1 MPDDRT
7 LKRYFETA
15 ALNDTIYHLTITL
28 SDPGKPLMAEA
39 LEIPLQLVEEI
50 RSKALHAPRPRE
62 LTPEQRDA
70 LFEKIKALLKAKN
83 AVLIT
88 HYYVDEQLQILT
100 DATGGYVGDSLGMA
114 DYGNRHTATML
125 VVIGVRFMGESA
137 KILNPEKRV
146 VMPDLAAECSLDLS
160 CPIETFSPF
169 CDQHPDRTVVVYANT
184 SAAVKARSDWVVTSS
199 NAVDIVAH
207 LHDRGEKIIFAPDRH
222 LGNYVQNQTGADIL
236 NWQGTCVVHDEF
248 KAMELRR
255 LMEQNPDAELIAHP
269 ESPAEVLAM
278 ANAIG
283 STTQLIAAAKASKA
297 HTLIVATDFGLFHK
311 MHQAAPDK
319 RLLAVPTG
327 GDSASC
333 VSCAHCPWMAINS
346 LDNLA
351 AVLENSAG
359 HEIEIEE
366 SVRKRALIP
375 IERMLEFSRAKGKV

>member
-1 MPDDRT
+1 
-7 LKRYFETA
+7 
-15 ALNDTIYHLTITL
+15 
-28 SDPGKPLMAEA
+28 MAKA
-39 LEIPLQLVEEI
+39 PVIPLQLVEEI
-50 RSKALHAPRPRE
+50 RSKALSAPRPRE

-100 DATGGYVGDSLGMA
+100 DDTGGYVGDSLGMA
-114 DYGNRHTATML
+114 DYGNRHPATML

-137 KILNPEKRV
+137 KILNPEKHV

-160 CPIETFSPF
+160 CPIETFSAF

-184 SAAVKARSDWVVTSS
+184 SAEVKARSDWVVTSS

-207 LHDRGEKIIFAPDRH
+207 LHTRGEKIIFAPDRH
-222 LGNYVQNQTGADIL
+222 LGNYVQNRTGADIL

-248 KAMELRR
+248 KARELRR
-255 LMEQNPDAELIAHP
+255 LMEENPDAELIAHP

-359 HEIEIEE
+359 HEIDIEE

>member
-1 MPDDRT
+1 
-7 LKRYFETA
+7 
-15 ALNDTIYHLTITL
+15 
-28 SDPGKPLMAEA
+28 MAEA

>member
-1 MPDDRT
+1 
-7 LKRYFETA
+7 
-15 ALNDTIYHLTITL
+15 
-28 SDPGKPLMAEA
+28 MAEA

-375 IERMLEFSRAKGKV
+375 IKRMLEFSRAKGKV

>member
-1 MPDDRT
+1 
-7 LKRYFETA
+7 
-15 ALNDTIYHLTITL
+15 
-28 SDPGKPLMAEA
+28 MAEA
-39 LEIPLQLVEEI
+39 SEIPLQLVEEI
-50 RSKALHAPRPRE
+50 RSKALRAPRPRE
-62 LTPEQRDA
+62 LTPEQRDS
-70 LFEKIKALLKAKN
+70 LFETIKDLLKAKN

-88 HYYVDEQLQILT
+88 HYYVDEQLQVLT

-114 DYGNRHTATML
+114 DYGNRHPATTL
-125 VVIGVRFMGESA
+125 VVVGVRFMGESA

-160 CPIETFSPF
+160 CPVETFSAF

-184 SAAVKARSDWVVTSS
+184 SAEVKARSDWVVTSS

-207 LHDRGEKIIFAPDRH
+207 LHARGEKIIFAPDRH
-222 LGNYVQNQTGADIL
+222 LGSYVQNQTGADIL
-236 NWQGTCVVHDEF
+236 NWQGFCVVHDEF
-248 KAMELRR
+248 KAKELRR
-255 LMEQNPDAELIAHP
+255 LMQENPGAELIAHP

-278 ANAIG
+278 ADAIG

-297 HTLIVATDFGLFHK
+297 KTLIVATDFGLFHK

-319 RLLAVPTG
+319 QLLAVPTG

-346 LDNLA
+346 LDNLV

-359 HEIEIEE
+359 HEIDIEE

>member
-1 MPDDRT
+1 MGQAP
-7 LKRYFETA
+7 
-15 ALNDTIYHLTITL
+15 
-28 SDPGKPLMAEA
+28 
-39 LEIPLQLVEEI
+39 EIPLQLVDEI
-50 RSKALHAPRPRE
+50 RSKALRAPRPRE
-62 LTPEQRDA
+62 LSSEQRDA
-70 LFEKIKALLKAKN
+70 LFEKIKVLLKDNN

-114 DYGNRHTATML
+114 DYGNRHPATML

-160 CPIETFSPF
+160 CPIETFSAF

-184 SAAVKARSDWVVTSS
+184 SARVKARSDWVVTSS

-207 LHDRGEKIIFAPDRH
+207 LHARGEKIIFAPDRH
-222 LGNYVQNQTGADIL
+222 LGNYVQNRTGADIL

-248 KAMELRR
+248 KARELRR
-255 LMEQNPDAELIAHP
+255 LMQDNPDAELIAHP

-278 ANAIG
+278 ADAIG

-297 HTLIVATDFGLFHK
+297 RTLIVATDFGLFHK

-351 AVLENSAG
+351 AVLENSEG
-359 HEIEIEE
+359 HEIDIEE
-366 SVRKRALIP
+366 PVRKKALIP

>member
-1 MPDDRT
+1 
-7 LKRYFETA
+7 
-15 ALNDTIYHLTITL
+15 
-28 SDPGKPLMAEA
+28 MAEA
-39 LEIPLQLVEEI
+39 SEIPLLLVEEI
-50 RSKALHAPRPRE
+50 RSKALRAPRPRE
-62 LTPEQRDA
+62 LTPEQRDS
-70 LFEKIKALLKAKN
+70 LFERIKALLKAKN

-114 DYGNRHTATML
+114 DYGNRHPATML
-125 VVIGVRFMGESA
+125 VVVGVRFMGESA

-160 CPIETFSPF
+160 CPIETFSAF

-184 SAAVKARSDWVVTSS
+184 SAEVKARSDWVVTSS

-207 LHDRGEKIIFAPDRH
+207 LHARGEKIIFAPDRH
-222 LGNYVQNQTGADIL
+222 LGSYVQNQTGADIL
-236 NWQGTCVVHDEF
+236 NWQGFCVVHDEF
-248 KAMELRR
+248 KARELRR
-255 LMEQNPDAELIAHP
+255 LMQENPGAELIAHP

-278 ANAIG
+278 ADAIG

-297 HTLIVATDFGLFHK
+297 KTLIVATDFGLFHK

-319 RLLAVPTG
+319 QLLAVPTG

-333 VSCAHCPWMAINS
+333 VSCAHCPWMAVNS

-359 HEIEIEE
+359 HEIDIEE

-375 IERMLEFSRAKGKV
+375 IERMLEFSREKGKV

>member
-1 MPDDRT
+1 MGD
-7 LKRYFETA
+7 A
-15 ALNDTIYHLTITL
+15 
-28 SDPGKPLMAEA
+28 S
-39 LEIPLQLVEEI
+39 EIPLQLVEEI
-50 RSKALHAPRPRE
+50 RSKALHAPRPRK
-62 LTPEQRDA
+62 LTSAQRGA
-70 LFEKIKALLKAKN
+70 LFEKIKALLEKNN

-114 DYGNRHTATML
+114 DYGNRHPATLL
-125 VVIGVRFMGESA
+125 VVVGVRFMGETA

-160 CPIETFSPF
+160 CPIGAFSAF

-184 SAAVKARSDWVVTSS
+184 SAEVKARSDWVVTSS
-199 NAVDIVAH
+199 NAVDIVTH
-207 LHDRGEKIIFAPDRH
+207 LHSRGEKIIFAPDRH

-236 NWQGTCVVHDEF
+236 NWQGFCVVHDEF
-248 KAMELRR
+248 KAEELRR
-255 LMEQNPDAELIAHP
+255 LMQQHPDAEIIAHP

-283 STTQLIAAAKASKA
+283 STTQLINAAKASKA
-297 HTLIVATDFGLFHK
+297 NTLIVATDFGLFHK
-311 MHQAAPDK
+311 MHEAAPDK
-319 RLLAVPTG
+319 QLLAVPTG

-351 AVLENSAG
+351 AVLENSSG
-359 HEIEIEE
+359 HEIHIEE
-366 SVRKRALIP
+366 VVRKQALIP

>member
-1 MPDDRT
+1 M
-7 LKRYFETA
+7 
-15 ALNDTIYHLTITL
+15 
-28 SDPGKPLMAEA
+28 SEA
-39 LEIPLQLVEEI
+39 PVIPIQLVEEI
-50 RSKALHAPRPRE
+50 RSKALHAPRPRN
-62 LTPEQRDA
+62 LTPEQHDA
-70 LFEKIKALLKAKN
+70 LFEKIKTLLKAKN

-114 DYGNRHTATML
+114 DYGNRHPATML
-125 VVIGVRFMGESA
+125 VVVGVRFMGESA

-160 CPIETFSPF
+160 CPIETFSAF

-184 SAAVKARSDWVVTSS
+184 SAEVKARSDWVVTSS

-207 LHDRGEKIIFAPDRH
+207 LHARGEKIIFAPDRH
-222 LGNYVQNQTGADIL
+222 LGNYVQNKTGADIL

-255 LMEQNPDAELIAHP
+255 LMKENPDAELIAHP
-269 ESPAEVLAM
+269 ESPAEVLEM
-278 ANAIG
+278 ADAIG
-283 STTQLIAAAKASKA
+283 STTQLIDAAKASKA
-297 HTLIVATDFGLFHK
+297 KTLIVATDFGLFYK
-311 MHQAAPDK
+311 MHEAAPDK
-319 RLLAVPTG
+319 RLIAVPTG

-351 AVLENSAG
+351 AVLEHSAG

>member
-1 MPDDRT
+1 M
-7 LKRYFETA
+7 
-15 ALNDTIYHLTITL
+15 
-28 SDPGKPLMAEA
+28 GEA
-39 LEIPLQLVEEI
+39 PEIPLQLVDEI
-50 RSKALHAPRPRE
+50 RSRALRAPRPRE

-70 LFEKIKALLKAKN
+70 LFEEIKALLKAKN

-114 DYGNRHTATML
+114 DYGNRHPATML

-160 CPIETFSPF
+160 CPIETFSAF

-184 SAAVKARSDWVVTSS
+184 SAEVKARSDWVVTSS

-207 LHDRGEKIIFAPDRH
+207 LHARGEKIIFAPDRH
-222 LGNYVQNQTGADIL
+222 LGNYVQNRTGADIL

-248 KAMELRR
+248 KARELRR
-255 LMEQNPDAELIAHP
+255 LMQENPDAELIAHP
-269 ESPAEVLAM
+269 ESPAEVLEM
-278 ANAIG
+278 ADAIG
-283 STTQLIAAAKASKA
+283 STTQLINAAKASKA
-297 HTLIVATDFGLFHK
+297 KTLIVATDFGLFHK
-311 MHQAAPDK
+311 MHQAAPGK

-351 AVLENSAG
+351 AVLKNSAG

-366 SVRKRALIP
+366 SVRKRALVP

>member
-1 MPDDRT
+1 
-7 LKRYFETA
+7 
-15 ALNDTIYHLTITL
+15 
-28 SDPGKPLMAEA
+28 MAKA
-39 LEIPLQLVEEI
+39 PVIPLQLVEEI
-50 RSKALHAPRPRE
+50 RSRALRAPRPRE

-114 DYGNRHTATML
+114 DYGNRHPATML

-160 CPIETFSPF
+160 CPIGTFSAF

-184 SAAVKARSDWVVTSS
+184 SAEVKARSDWVVTSS

-207 LHDRGEKIIFAPDRH
+207 LHTRGEKIIFAPDRH
-222 LGNYVQNQTGADIL
+222 LGNYVQNRTGADIL

-248 KAMELRR
+248 KARELRR
-255 LMEQNPDAELIAHP
+255 LMEENPDAELIAHP

-278 ANAIG
+278 ADAIG

-359 HEIEIEE
+359 HEIDIEE
-366 SVRKRALIP
+366 SVRKRALMP

>member
-1 MPDDRT
+1 
-7 LKRYFETA
+7 
-15 ALNDTIYHLTITL
+15 
-28 SDPGKPLMAEA
+28 MANA
-39 LEIPLQLVEEI
+39 PVIPLQLVEEI
-50 RSKALHAPRPRE
+50 RSKALSAPRPRE
-62 LTPEQRDA
+62 LTLEQRDA

-100 DATGGYVGDSLGMA
+100 DDTGGYVGDSLGMA
-114 DYGNRHTATML
+114 DYGNRHPATML

-137 KILNPEKRV
+137 KILNPEKHV

-160 CPIETFSPF
+160 CPIETFSAF

-184 SAAVKARSDWVVTSS
+184 SAEVKARSDWVVTSS

-207 LHDRGEKIIFAPDRH
+207 LHTRGEKIIFAPDRH
-222 LGNYVQNQTGADIL
+222 LGNYVQNRTGADIL

-248 KAMELRR
+248 KARELRR
-255 LMEQNPDAELIAHP
+255 LMEENPDAELIAHP

-359 HEIEIEE
+359 HEIDIEE